1 MEANKRS
8 LTLVA
13 IAGVVGVAYYV
24 FAQYM
29 APEGEPQAAETT
41 EVAEEAT
48 EGEGE
53 ETGADGASRDASPA
67 SSTGLTEDE
76 RRALLRTE
84 TIRTDLF
91 EADVQNIDGAL
102 RSFRLIGDPR
112 FLEQTEAEP
121 EPHDVVTTN
130 PDFFPPLRVEL
141 AEIGIP
147 KDAVWDMERVSERE
161 VRLTWEGEGVRVV
174 RSFLAGEGP
183 YQLWSTTRVTNTANY
198 ERTTRLEMIAS
209 HYVTR
214 DEESGGSFIPFASR
228 SPGISQGVCVYGEET
243 DRKARDKLTEEGR
256 HGYGNGDV
264 RLAAVENVYFTIAM
278 AASEPVAARCAME
291 AEDFF
296 ADGEE
301 HGSLFHSRLI
311 YPWVELDPGEEITY
325 RTLTYI
331 GPKDR
336 DALNAAGHSLPEMV
350 DLGFFAAIAEQLA
363 RFLHFIHDYVPNW
376 GLAIILLTLM
386 IRLALFPL
394 TNLSF
399 KSMAR
404 MRQLKPEIDKLN
416 ERFKD
421 DPEKKGAA
429 VMELYRKHKINP
441 LGGCLPMVFQLPV
454 FWALYTSLSTNI
466 ELYHMPFALWWT
478 DLSSPD
484 PYFVLPVLLGVLMHL
499 QQRLSPTTMDA
510 AQAKMMMWMMPI
522 MITVFM
528 LFLPS
533 GLCLYML
540 TNSVLGIAQ
549 QKFNEY
555 RLNQEASVVEAGA
568 DGDPDDDDGDD
579 DLEADETESDKPQRR
594 RPRRKRRVRRGRA

>member
-1 MEANKRS
+1 MDANKRS

-13 IAGVVGVAYYV
+13 IAGIVGVAYYF

-29 APEGEPQAAETT
+29 APEGDPEAAESA
-41 EVAEEAT
+41 EVSEASSPEEAT
-48 EGEGE
+48 E
-53 ETGADGASRDASPA
+53 PA
-67 SSTGLTEDE
+67 GLTDDE
-76 RRALLRTE
+76 RQALRQVATV
-84 TIRTDLF
+84 RTDLY
-91 EADVQNIDGAL
+91 EAELQNIGGAL
-102 RSFRLIGDPR
+102 RSFRLIGDDR
-112 FLEQTEAEP
+112 FLEESEGG
-121 EPHDVVTTN
+121 ERVPHDVVTT
-130 PDFFPPLRVEL
+130 PADQFKPLRMDL
-141 AEIGIP
+141 GEIGIP
-147 KDAVWDMERVSERE
+147 EDAVWDLEQVSERE
-161 VRLTWEGEGVRVV
+161 VRMTWEGEGVRVT

-183 YQLWSTTRVTNTANY
+183 YQLWSTTRVVNEANF
-198 ERTTRLEMIAS
+198 ERTTRLEMSAW

-228 SPGISQGVCVYGEET
+228 SPGISNAVCVYGEET
-243 DRKARDKLTEEGR
+243 ERKARDKLTEDGR
-256 HGYGNGDV
+256 HGYGQGDV
-264 RLAAVENVYFTIAM
+264 EVAAVENVYFTIAM
-278 AASEPVAARCAME
+278 AADEPRAARCAME
-291 AEDFF
+291 ASDRGGTP
-296 ADGEE
+296 DDP
-301 HGSLFHSRLI
+301 HGTLFRTTLV

-325 RTLTYI
+325 RTLAYV

-336 DALNAAGHSLPEMV
+336 DALETAGHSLPEMV
-350 DLGFFAAIAEQLA
+350 DLGFFSAIAGQLA
-363 RFLHFIHDYVPNW
+363 RFLHFIHEFVGNW

-484 PYFVLPVLLGVLMHL
+484 PYFVLPLMLGALMHL
-499 QQRLSPTTMDA
+499 QQRLSPTAMEP

-555 RLNQEASVVEAGA
+555 RLNQEPAVATSEAG
-568 DGDPDDDDGDD
+568 GDADDDGDD
-579 DLEADETESDKPQRR
+579 EGPEADEPDSDRPQKR

>member
-53 ETGADGASRDASPA
+53 ETDDTSPA

-91 EADVQNIDGAL
+91 EAELQNIGGGV

-112 FLEQTEAEP
+112 FLEPVEDGEP
-121 EPHDVVTTN
+121 VPHDVVTT
-130 PDFFPPLRVEL
+130 PADRFKALRVDL
-141 AEIGIP
+141 GEIGIP
-147 KDAVWDMERVSERE
+147 EDAVWDLERVSDRE
-161 VRLTWEGEGVRVV
+161 VRATWEGEGMRVV

-183 YQLWSTTRVTNTANY
+183 YQLWSTTRVTNLADY
-198 ERTTRLEMIAS
+198 ERTTRLEMNAW

-228 SPGISQGVCVYGEET
+228 SPGISQGVCVYGDET

-256 HGYGNGDV
+256 HGYGSGDV

-278 AASEPVAARCAME
+278 AADQPEHAARCAMVGSDRGGTV
-291 AEDFF
+291 EDP
-296 ADGEE
+296 DGT
-301 HGSLFHSRLI
+301 LFQAQLI

-325 RTLTYI
+325 RTLAYI